1 MFKQANGNLFVAHNS
16 SMGTLGSSFSFS
28 HAKVGS
34 DNQHHLCRS
43 INHPV
48 LGFNLEII
56 HIARLNLVA
65 KSLGILATG
74 AICLESKLA
83 KTPHNIPATWKIT
96 FRSRTPGTLD
106 WKLEKYQGVSW
117 TGQQLSPTPVIIVR
131 FHQVSTSVRVQFHW
145 IFRVSKIYAF
155 FFPLLRQAWKVFNAC
170 WHFLQSWCS
179 TMHS

>member
-48 LGFNLEII
+48 LGFDLEIV

-83 KTPHNIPATWKIT
+83 KTPHNIPATWKNYFQKQNSGHI
-96 FRSRTPGTLD
+96 G
-106 WKLEKYQGVSW
+106 WK
-117 TGQQLSPTPVIIVR
+117 T
-131 FHQVSTSVRVQFHW
+131 
-145 IFRVSKIYAF
+145 
-155 FFPLLRQAWKVFNAC
+155 
-170 WHFLQSWCS
+170 
-179 TMHS
+179 